1 MGQTGMQTCT
11 FASYKKK
18 IPNFLIERSQQTLNR
33 ESAMVSCT
41 LWRLHRTDVLE
52 PKAVIIVG
60 CGPYVTEIV
69 NPTYFPATG
78 SAVHRYT

>member
-1 MGQTGMQTCT
+1 MGQRGMQTYT

-18 IPNFLIERSQQTLNR
+18 IPNFLIERSQQTLHR
-33 ESAMVSCT
+33 ESAVVSFIMC
-41 LWRLHRTDVLE
+41 RLHRTDVLE
-52 PKAVIIVG
+52 SKAIIIVG